1 MLIRCLA
8 PLLCLVALAACN
20 RPCAHRETLTGLDG
34 GSVPCVQHADC
45 PRPSSTL
52 VCGMTEDQTREC
64 IGCEQNTCVH
74 WVPGACP

>member
-34 GSVPCVQHADC
+34 GSVPYVQHAD
-45 PRPSSTL
+45 
-52 VCGMTEDQTREC
+52 
-64 IGCEQNTCVH
+64 
-74 WVPGACP
+74 